1 MLNVQ
6 LAGQMNQMISGY
18 WTSQAVYVAA
28 KLGLADLVQGGPR
41 TIDDLAQLTGT
52 VPDRLFRTLRALA
65 SIGVFAETA
74 PRTFGLTPLAELL
87 GSNHPQSQRSLAI
100 MMGEEHYFVWGQLLD
115 MLRTEENAF
124 EKLHGEPIFDFLA
137 KHPEKGQ
144 VFDEA
149 MTGIHGRETA
159 AVLAAYDFAD
169 VRVLADVG
177 GGNGSKLTAILQ
189 HYPSLRGMLFDLPHV
204 VDRAESRLRAAGVL
218 DRCTLLR
225 GNFFEHVPAGADAYL
240 MRHIIHDW
248 NDEQSL
254 TILRNCHRAMQPGQR
269 LLLVEAVIPPGNDAF
284 HTKFLDL
291 TMMLIPGGR
300 ERTAEEYRQLYDQAG
315 FELRRIV
322 PTTTEISVIE
332 GVRR

>member
-1 MLNVQ
+1 MNDVQ

-28 KLGLADLVQGGPR
+28 KLGLADLVAGGPR
-41 TIDDLAQLTGT
+41 TIDDLAAATGS
-52 VPDRLFRTLRALA
+52 VPDRLFRVLRALA
-65 SIGVFAETA
+65 SVGVFAETA

-87 GSNHPQSQRSLAI
+87 RSDAPQSQRSLAI

-115 MLRTEENAF
+115 MVRSEENAF
-124 EKLHGEPIFDFLA
+124 EKLHGLPIFDFLG
-137 KHPEKGQ
+137 KHPDKGR

-159 AVLAAYDFAD
+159 AVIAAYDFSD
-169 VRVLADVG
+169 IGVLADVG
-177 GGNGSKLTAILQ
+177 GGNGSKITAILQ
-189 HYPSLRGMLFDLPHV
+189 HFPKLRGVLFDLPHV
-204 VDRAESRLRAAGVL
+204 VDRAEPRLREAGVL
-218 DRCTLLR
+218 DRCELQR
-225 GNFFEHVPAGADAYL
+225 GNFFESVPAGADAYL

-269 LLLVEAVIPPGNDAF
+269 LLLVESVIPPGNGAF

-300 ERTAEEYRQLYDQAG
+300 ERTEDEYRQLYDQAG
-315 FELRRIV
+315 FDLRRIV
-322 PTTTEISVIE
+322 PTSTEISIIE